1 MPSPA
6 SSAESPPAT
15 TFSSSRPR
23 VAWSSVAA
31 MRAAAVGLV
40 SAVRSAT
47 SSFSLRVTGATLPA
61 TTQGSRQPL
70 PVGIRM
76 PS

>member
-1 MPSPA
+1 
-6 SSAESPPAT
+6 
-15 TFSSSRPR
+15 
-23 VAWSSVAA
+23 

-47 SSFSLRVTGATLPA
+47 SNFRWRVTDATLEA
-61 TTQGSRQPL
+61 VTHGSRQPL
-70 PVGIRM
+70 PVGIRI